1 MDRRAFSKSVLCA
14 AGMGSL
20 LGGQGLATAFKAMAQ
35 INSDLEATTRT
46 GGKTVL
52 EQATIKELKSSLRGH
67 LLLPSNDGYD
77 EARSIWNG
85 MIDKRP
91 ALIARCLG
99 AADVR
104 NAVDF
109 ARSHDLLVAVRAG
122 GHGISG
128 KAVCDGGIMIDVSP
142 MRGVRVDPMAKTAR
156 VQGGSLLGD
165 LDHESQA
172 FGLATTTG
180 TVSHTGVAGLTLG
193 GGFGRLGRRFGLA
206 CDNLRAV
213 DVITADGKFVRASD
227 SENADLFWGVR
238 GGGGNFGVVTSFE
251 YQLHEVGPMVL
262 AGNVMYP
269 MDKAREVLQFYADF
283 CSRAPDELSL
293 DVLMLSPPNM
303 TGFISV
309 SACYSGPLDEG
320 ERILQPLREFG
331 PPMAE
336 HIGPVNYAEFQTR
349 ADAATPPGRLY
360 YNKSGF
366 MKDFTPAAIDTLVE
380 GYQSSPNWTTLV
392 IIQVLGGAIGRVGQ
406 QDTAF
411 AHRDAGFNLL
421 TMTSWSD
428 PAYSDEAVQWLRNY
442 FETVNPYTTG
452 VYINYL
458 AEDDDSRV
466 RAAFRENYDRMVTLK
481 NKYDPTNLFRLN
493 ANVDPTI

>member
-142 MRGVRVDPMAKTAR
+142 MRGVRVDPMAKMAR
-156 VQGGSLLGD
+156 VQGALCW
-165 LDHESQA
+165 E
-172 FGLATTTG
+172 
-180 TVSHTGVAGLTLG
+180 
-193 GGFGRLGRRFGLA
+193 
-206 CDNLRAV
+206 
-213 DVITADGKFVRASD
+213 I
-227 SENADLFWGVR
+227 
-238 GGGGNFGVVTSFE
+238 
-251 YQLHEVGPMVL
+251 
-262 AGNVMYP
+262 
-269 MDKAREVLQFYADF
+269 
-283 CSRAPDELSL
+283 
-293 DVLMLSPPNM
+293 
-303 TGFISV
+303 
-309 SACYSGPLDEG
+309 
-320 ERILQPLREFG
+320 
-331 PPMAE
+331 
-336 HIGPVNYAEFQTR
+336 
-349 ADAATPPGRLY
+349 
-360 YNKSGF
+360 
-366 MKDFTPAAIDTLVE
+366 
-380 GYQSSPNWTTLV
+380 
-392 IIQVLGGAIGRVGQ
+392 
-406 QDTAF
+406 
-411 AHRDAGFNLL
+411 
-421 TMTSWSD
+421 
-428 PAYSDEAVQWLRNY
+428 
-442 FETVNPYTTG
+442 
-452 VYINYL
+452 
-458 AEDDDSRV
+458 
-466 RAAFRENYDRMVTLK
+466 
-481 NKYDPTNLFRLN
+481 
-493 ANVDPTI
+493 